1 MKWFM
6 RHLWIVL
13 LFAGEAVFA
22 DTSVIADTTFEPT
35 KWSIG
40 YTDYSLNI
48 EGLFTVT
55 TEQRT
60 IGENDIMYVS
70 VAKTGTTPTGTWKYV
85 VMLMYNDVV
94 YDPCSVGAIGAINYS
109 FKQDRPTTNY
119 TGTSYICIEQNGKYY
134 IKNPAVALRDLT
146 QDGNFTSQTM
156 PDVGQDDWY
165 EEVPGDNNITW
176 NSASHPD
183 FSMYGTPIRIGI
195 CCIMSA
201 STTGLIT
208 FEDYFDDVA
217 VEFVPAT
224 VGGKG
229 TVEDI
234 VAIPGATAV
243 HIEDYATP
251 DPNGIFV
258 EVVASMISPSH
269 VFVNPSITYSSR
281 DPLPEPVGVIIEA
294 EKGGL
299 PNDIAFYDP
308 SSTLSMSEIYGTRN
322 TTTASYTQS
331 DKIIVRFVNPNDI
344 AQGAT
349 VSRVGFY
356 FGSALSSYIDINFY
370 DLGGNRLLGDDN
382 TIPVGAGINSNSQA
396 AYIAYDDNGVEA
408 SRIHK
413 VEFVPRVAASNSDF
427 WTIGGYVD
435 TSVVDFAYYGLEYA
449 QILVTSPNGGENIP
463 AGQYYE
469 IEWTHMG
476 DIDDQ
481 LVTIEYYDGSQW
493 VVIASEQPNTDSYQ
507 WRVPLGL
514 SIEQALIKVGLA
526 GGGVGDQSDAS
537 LRIYEC
543 TVSDITGDCVVDI
556 ADFAKI
562 ASYWLQCGDPANPEC
577 VD

>member
-1 MKWFM
+1 MKWFI
-6 RHLWIVL
+6 RFLVVAL
-13 LFAGEAVFA
+13 CFVAGLASANTFVIS
-22 DTSVIADTTFEPT
+22 DTDFDPA

-48 EGLFTVT
+48 EGLFTIT

-60 IGENDIMYVS
+60 LGTNDVMYVS
-70 VAKTGTTPTGTWKYV
+70 VAKTGTTPTGTWRYV
-85 VMLMYNDVV
+85 VMVMYDEIV
-94 YDPCSVGAIGAINYS
+94 YDPCSLGAIGAINYS
-109 FKQDRPTTNY
+109 FKQDRPTTNFTN
-119 TGTSYICIEQNGKYY
+119 TGFICLEQNGKYY

-156 PDVGQDDWY
+156 LDVGQNDWY

-176 NSASHPD
+176 NAASNPD
-183 FSMYGTPIRIGI
+183 FSMYGAPIRIGI
-195 CCIMSA
+195 CCIMAA

-208 FEDYFDDVA
+208 FEDYYDDVV
-217 VEFVPAT
+217 VEFVSAS
-224 VGGKG
+224 VHGKG

-234 VAIPGATAV
+234 AAIPGATAI
-243 HIEDYATP
+243 HIEDYVSP
-251 DPNGIFV
+251 DPNGVFV
-258 EVVASMISPSH
+258 KPNAIMLSPSY
-269 VFVNPSITYSSR
+269 VFVNPSSVYSSL
-281 DPLPEPVGVIIEA
+281 DPLPEPVGIIIEA
-294 EKGGL
+294 EKGGQ
-299 PNDIAFYDP
+299 PNDICFYDP

-322 TTTASYTQS
+322 TATANYTQS

-370 DLGGNRLLGDDN
+370 DLGGNRLLADDN
-382 TIPVGAGINSNSQA
+382 TIPVAVGSNFNSQA
-396 AYIAYDDNGVEA
+396 AYITYDDNGIEA

-435 TSVVDFAYYGLEYA
+435 TSVVDIAYYGLEYA
-449 QILVTSPNGGENIP
+449 QIVVTSPNGGENIP
-463 AGQYYE
+463 TGQFYE
-469 IEWTHMG
+469 ITWTHMG

-481 LVTIEYYDGSQW
+481 LVTIEYHDGGQW
-493 VVIASEQPNTDSYQ
+493 VVIATEQPNTDSYQ

-514 SIEQALIKVGLA
+514 DIEQAIIRVGLA
-526 GGGVGDQSDAS
+526 GGGVSDQSDAAF
-537 LRIYEC
+537 RIFEC

-556 ADFAKI
+556 ADFAKL
-562 ASYWLQCGDPANPEC
+562 ASFWLQCGDPANSEC